1 MTMYDVAVVGC
12 GPAGTTAASD
22 LARHGLKVALIDKET
37 LPRYKV
43 CGGGVVFRAREML
56 GVDISSV
63 VESECHSARLTL
75 LNSGI
80 SSEAS
85 SDEPIVSMVMR
96 SKFDQLLAEYAQQA
110 GAELITGF
118 FIQSAEFN
126 DHHVYLKGDG
136 CEIKARYVIAAD
148 GANSIM
154 ARLAGWK
161 ETRRMAPA
169 VECELKVSADVAS
182 RFEGVARFDFDMPPN
197 GYGWVF
203 PKGNHLSVGLGGFGF
218 GRERSLKTIFHD
230 YLKKLEI
237 NLPADAETHGYVV
250 PISPR
255 TDGFVRNRVFLVGD
269 AAGVAD
275 PVSAEGISFAIRSG
289 QIAASTLVD
298 AQLDEPGAA
307 ALYESR
313 LADEV
318 LIELAAGRKL
328 AMLLYA
334 SEQARIW
341 MMSHYGENMARAI
354 TDVYL
359 GKRTYHGAADSFI
372 KKVKSGLAEWVGGNR

>member
-1 MTMYDVAVVGC
+1 MFDIAVVGC

-22 LARHGLKVALIDKET
+22 LARAGLKVALIDKET

-43 CGGGVVFRAREML
+43 CGGGIVFRAREML
-56 GVDISSV
+56 DVDISSV
-63 VESECHSARLTL
+63 VESECHTAKLTL

-80 SSEAS
+80 SFDASRDEA
-85 SDEPIVSMVMR
+85 IVSMVMR
-96 SKFDQLLAEYAQQA
+96 SKFDLLLAEHAQQA

-126 DHHVYLKGDG
+126 DHHVCLKGDG
-136 CEIKARYVIAAD
+136 RDIKARYVIAAD
-148 GANSIM
+148 GANSMM
-154 ARLAGWK
+154 ARLVGCK

-169 VECELKVSADVAS
+169 VECELEVSDDVAA
-182 RFEGVARFDFDMPPN
+182 RFENVARFDFDMPPN

-218 GRERSLKTIFHD
+218 GRKRSLKTIFQD

-237 NLPADAETHGYVV
+237 NLPADAEVHGYVV

-275 PVSAEGISFAIRSG
+275 PVSAEGISFAIRSA
-289 QIAASTLVD
+289 QIAAGALID
-298 AQLDEPGAA
+298 AELDEIMATA
-307 ALYESR
+307 FYESR
-313 LADEV
+313 LADEL

-328 AMLLYA
+328 ARLLYA
-334 SEQARIW
+334 SEHVRIW
-341 MMSHYGENMARAI
+341 MMRHYGENMTQAI
-354 TDVYL
+354 ADVYL
-359 GKRTYHGAADSFI
+359 GKRNYHGAADSFI
-372 KKVKSGLAEWVGGNR
+372 KRVKSGLTEWAGRS

>member
-1 MTMYDVAVVGC
+1 MTMFDVAVVGC
-12 GPAGTTAASD
+12 GPAGATAAYD
-22 LARHGLKVALIDKET
+22 LSRHGFKVALIDKET

-43 CGGGVVFRAREML
+43 CGGGIVFRAREML
-56 GVDISSV
+56 GMDISSI
-63 VESECHSARLTL
+63 VESECHSARVTL

-85 SDEPIVSMVMR
+85 RDEPIVSMVMR
-96 SKFDQLLAEYAQQA
+96 SKFDLLLAEHAQQA
-110 GAELITGF
+110 GVELITGF

-126 DHHVYLKGDG
+126 HDYVCLKADDDQ
-136 CEIKARYVIAAD
+136 IKARCVIAAD
-148 GANSIM
+148 GANSMM

-169 VECELKVSADVAS
+169 LECELAVSDAMMS

-218 GRERSLKTIFHD
+218 GRQRSLKSIFHD
-230 YLKKLEI
+230 YTKKLDI
-237 NLPADAETHGYVV
+237 DLPADTEIHGYVV
-250 PISPR
+250 PVSPR
-255 TDGFVRNRVFLVGD
+255 KDGFVRNRVFLVGD

-289 QIAASTLVD
+289 QIAATALVD
-298 AQLDEPGAA
+298 AQLDESSAA

-313 LADEV
+313 LTGEV
-318 LIELAAGRKL
+318 LVELAAGRKL
-328 AMLLYA
+328 ARLLYA

-341 MMSHYGENMARAI
+341 MLRHYGENMAQAMA
-354 TDVYL
+354 DVYL
-359 GKRTYHGAADSFI
+359 GRRTYHAAADAFI
-372 KKVKSGLAEWVGGNR
+372 NRVKSGWLFS